1 MSLDTYFCPTLP
13 DCAAVCARLC
23 ANLITGGARF
33 VDVSADGAAFAHFL
47 PDPVVSFDAGAGASD
62 FLRWTPASNGGPVVV
77 VGTPPFGADGTAPLA
92 LIDHAARFADYVA
105 MLLPAHFARN
115 ALKDRVDPFLE
126 LVFEQTFPEQLAFVG
141 GVLEPVRVVFQIWKK
156 RSRARLERE
165 EVGSHAEFEFVADPK
180 DADFLVR
187 GRGPDIGQ
195 VLDVSATTITGVT
208 GGDFYVR
215 AVGPNMPALRR
226 RFERLDYA
234 DLRRT
239 SFGGPS
245 ITREE
250 LVDLYDTARCL
261 DAIRS
266 GSDDLDDIICEG
278 ASGLARF
285 LDLSQVY
292 STRSL
297 IDTVTYDG
305 LDELWERLGTLR
317 RCRLSERRGEY
328 AVFEI
333 GANSHDFCLS
343 FSLPFDV
350 DGEATGAP
358 RLVLETRSEVLW
370 QHVFE
375 ADLAED
381 LVAEAEED
389 IAAFL
394 DRPIALGEVLG
405 ECRPDHWIWHEKMLR
420 LARGEVDRIRQA

>member
-1 MSLDTYFCPTLP
+1 MSLDTYLCPTLP
-13 DCAAVCARLC
+13 DCAAVCARLG
-23 ANLITGGARF
+23 ANLIPGGARF
-33 VDVSADGAAFAHFL
+33 IDVSADGAAFAHFL

-92 LIDHAARFADYVA
+92 LINHAARFADYVA
-105 MLLPAHFARN
+105 VLVPASFARN
-115 ALKDRVDPFLE
+115 DMKDRVDPFLD
-126 LVFEQTFPEQLAFVG
+126 LVFEQTFPEQLAIIDG
-141 GVLEPVRVVFQIWKK
+141 ILEPVRVVFQIWEKK
-156 RSRARLERE
+156 ARARFDRE
-165 EVGSHAEFEFVADPK
+165 EVGSHGDFEFVSDRK
-180 DADFLVR
+180 DADLLVR

-195 VLDVSATTITGVT
+195 VVDVPMTSVAGVT

-215 AVGPNMPALRR
+215 AVGPGMPAVRR
-226 RFERLDYA
+226 RFERLDFA
-234 DLRRT
+234 HLWRT

-245 ITREE
+245 ITQEE

-328 AVFEI
+328 AVFEL

-375 ADLAED
+375 ADLAEN